1 MNIFNNIYQ
10 YFQNENNDNNEL
22 EGVIN
27 DIQEIDKNLQKDDE
41 LYDSDKSYYDDQ
53 DEDDEDD
60 EDNDGDEQ
68 QHGYINN
75 NNNSKTID
83 ESNKNNML
91 TSYRIDHDDS
101 ERNSETDES
110 GDFGGPPSEMR
121 YYDLQSQNV
130 NFDKDKVKNTPDNVN
145 LNVYTTN
152 DIPKKISFDDN
163 LPNQIQTIK
172 YKKLS
177 YNAVEKGI
185 DKYYHSINH
194 QMSSALD
201 ILATYLKGQKIIYME
216 AKHYCEQQLNR
227 LMMPAIILSTFATVC
242 SGIPYYPNYRSIA
255 IAGLNAM
262 IAFLI
267 SLVNYYKLDAASEAH
282 KTSSH
287 QYDKLQTSVE
297 FTSGSVLLFKNT
309 DEDTPENIIDINKY
323 TSVDMKKELR
333 NKLDTVEKK
342 ISEIKETN
350 QFIIPRVIR
359 YRYPVIYNTNVFSL
373 IKKISDYR
381 QKTITSLRN
390 IKNELRFL
398 HSLQVQN
405 NYFLDKKDKKR
416 MKLLF
421 SKKKQRTKDIL
432 VLKSAF
438 SIIDQ
443 MFKKE
448 IINGEIIRR
457 QCWFRK
463 ILCCLCYKDHD
474 PLVNEQFID
483 PENLNKFISNLIDPF
498 KDKDNDN
505 DIENQKKKKNNNS
518 NSWFMV
524 NRRNSNNGEEDDD
537 YSETYSL

>member
-1 MNIFNNIYQ
+1 MNIFKNIYH
-10 YFQNENNDNNEL
+10 YFQNENNVNNEL

-27 DIQEIDKNLQKDDE
+27 DIQEIDNNLQKDDE
-41 LYDSDKSYYDDQ
+41 SYDSDKSYYEY
-53 DEDDEDD
+53 EDDEED
-60 EDNDGDEQ
+60 EEDQEE
-68 QHGYINN
+68 HSYINN
-75 NNNSKTID
+75 NSKIMDNSNKSNMLKSYTID
-83 ESNKNNML
+83 HE
-91 TSYRIDHDDS
+91 DS
-101 ERNSETDES
+101 ERNSDTDES

-145 LNVYTTN
+145 LNVHNINN

-163 LPNQIQTIK
+163 LPKQIQTIK

-242 SGIPYYPNYRSIA
+242 SGIPYYPHYRSIA
-255 IAGLNAM
+255 IACLNAM

-309 DEDTPENIIDINKY
+309 DEDTPENIVDINKY
-323 TSVDMKKELR
+323 TSIDMKKELR

-398 HSLQVQN
+398 HALQVEQ

-463 ILCCLCYKDHD
+463 IFCCLCYKDHD
-474 PLVNEQFID
+474 PLVNEKFTD

-505 DIENQKKKKNNNS
+505 DIENQKTKKSNNS
-518 NSWFMV
+518 NSWFGI
-524 NRRNSNNGEEDDD
+524 NRRNSNNGEDDDD

>member
-1 MNIFNNIYQ
+1 MKLFKNIYE
-10 YFQNENNDNNEL
+10 YFLPPDNENDTIREIID
-22 EGVIN
+22 G
-27 DIQEIDKNLQKDDE
+27 IQEIDRNLNEEDDIYHDNSDDDYEDDDDE
-41 LYDSDKSYYDDQ
+41 EYDEGVQDKNKSK
-53 DEDDEDD
+53 
-60 EDNDGDEQ
+60 
-68 QHGYINN
+68 NN
-75 NNNSKTID
+75 NNIQKRG
-83 ESNKNNML
+83 
-91 TSYRIDHDDS
+91 SYIVDHNDS
-101 ERNSETDES
+101 DRNSDTDES

-121 YYDLQSQNV
+121 YYDNVHQSVEYN
-130 NFDKDKVKNTPDNVN
+130 NNNLLKNTPENVN
-145 LNVYTTN
+145 LNISEEFPNKVSFAN
-152 DIPKKISFDDN
+152 DNEKPVKR
-163 LPNQIQTIK
+163 IQ

-216 AKHYCEQQLNR
+216 AKHYCEEQLNK
-227 LMMPAIILSTFATVC
+227 LMMPAIILSTTATVC
-242 SGIPYYPNYRSIA
+242 SGVPYYTHYRSIV

-309 DEDTPENIIDINKY
+309 DPDTPENIIDENKY
-323 TSVDMKKELR
+323 TSIDMKKELR
-333 NKLDTVEKK
+333 NKLDNVEKK

-398 HSLQVQN
+398 HALQIEN
-405 NYFLDKKDKKR
+405 DYKLDKKDKQR

-421 SKKKQRTKDIL
+421 CKKKQRTKDIL

-463 ILCCLCYKDHD
+463 LCCCCLCYKDND
-474 PLVNEQFID
+474 PLVNEKFTD

-498 KDKDNDN
+498 KDKDDDA
-505 DIENQKKKKNNNS
+505 DIENQKKKKKKKNNNWFTLNRINS
-518 NSWFMV
+518 NSC
-524 NRRNSNNGEEDDD
+524 DDD
-537 YSETYSL
+537 DEYWETYSL